1 MADNENVIGL
11 AMQLDVSNIKEGVK
25 EVNKIIKSSKD
36 EFNNATAGMD
46 MWSKS
51 SEGLNA
57 KLGQLGKQLSAQQK
71 LAAGYEAEIER
82 VKNQEGDH
90 TEELARLNEKLQKA
104 QNEIKKTQSQM
115 NHYGESLVEVQRE
128 EKDANSA
135 LGKLTDTISK
145 QKKELNNLT
154 KDYKSTVLQYG
165 KNSREAKNLA
175 KKIKQLSGEIE
186 DNEEQVEEAENAYD
200 KLNKKITEVGAK
212 AVEKANKGFK
222 KLGAAV
228 TGAVAGFLATAEAT
242 REFRTNMGKVNTAF
256 TDSGKSAKQA
266 EDTYKKFYGILG
278 DEGQATEAVSH
289 LAKLANSQ
297 EDLTKWTNI
306 AAGVYGTFGDSLPIE
321 SLTEAANETAKT
333 GEVTGSLADA
343 LNWAGVNQDS
353 FQKSLDGCNSEQ
365 ERNALITKTLN
376 GLYGEASKKYKE
388 NNKDI
393 IASQEAQAELS
404 KAMADIGAQA
414 EPVMTQV
421 KLMGVQILK
430 ALLPVIEKLIPAIKA
445 NLPQIAVAVSGLL
458 SVILAMNAAMYINKA
473 ITTAVTTAQ
482 FIATAATKAQAAAQW
497 LLNAAMN
504 ANPITLVVIAIMALV
519 AAFVVLWKKSDA
531 FRNFWIGLWE
541 DIKKYAKIAVDAIAK
556 FFSSAWDGI
565 KKAWSATGQFF
576 KNIWDGIK
584 KVFNGVKDWF
594 SSKFKA
600 AWDGIKK
607 AFGSVK
613 KFFTDKYNEVKAAFK
628 AIPETLKA
636 FFTKAWDKIKT
647 AFSKVG
653 DFFGKVFL
661 TISAVFTAIP
671 ETLKAFFTKA
681 WDKIKSAFS
690 KVGDFFSGVKDDVV
704 NAFKEL
710 PDKMKSVGK
719 NLVEGLWNGI
729 NNAKDWIIGK
739 IKGFTDGVL
748 GGIKDFFGVHS
759 PSTET
764 AEIGGYMAEGLALGM
779 EDGVKE
785 NQNIF
790 QKIFGFLKD
799 LLGDAGTAVINQ
811 ISKLLGIDFSAGFAD
826 GFSDGLTDEIPV
838 FTDSIESAI
847 MTAGNQ
853 ANVTIEPEIEIDTR
867 KSWQKWLDDMED
879 TLGLSEDK
887 LQEWANN
894 TGKYVQKVYKYLDY
908 VVDKLHEFV
917 DTIAESFNQMIDQQI
932 DQLDTEIDKLNE
944 SKDTEVQAAQDSAN
958 EQLKILNKMYDD
970 EKISAEE
977 YRKRK
982 KQIDTAVAKFTQQKN
997 QETQD
1002 QEKALLKKKNQLAK
1016 KQFEAQKATAIA
1028 STLIQSGLAVIKGF
1042 AELGPIGGAINAA
1055 VLGTLTTAQIIAMA
1069 AQQYVP
1075 MLAKGGVADG
1085 ATLAMIGEAGK
1096 EAVIPLERNTGWMET
1111 LAEKLASIM
1120 EKDFLEDVRSGSPA
1134 FAMAGNGQTIV
1145 NNYYNQTINSPKS
1158 LTRREIYRDS
1168 KNLLALKG

>member
-1 MADNENVIGL
+1 MADENVIGL

-71 LAAGYEAEIER
+71 LAKGYEAEIQR
-82 VKNQEGDH
+82 VSEQEGDH

-115 NHYGESLVEVQRE
+115 NHYSDSLVEVERE

-154 KDYKSTVLQYG
+154 KDYKSAVLQYG
-165 KNSREAKNLA
+165 KNSREAKDLA

-186 DNEEQVEEAENAYD
+186 YNEEQVEEAENAYE
-200 KLNKKITEVGAK
+200 KLNKKISEVGAQ

-353 FQKSLDGCNSEQ
+353 FQKSLDKCNTES

-421 KLMGVQILK
+421 KMMGVQILK
-430 ALLPVIEKLIPAIKA
+430 ALLPVIEKIIPAIKN
-445 NLPQIAVAVSGLL
+445 NLPQIAAVLTGLL

-504 ANPITLVVIAIMALV
+504 ANPISLVIIAIMALV

-541 DIKKYAKIAVDAIAK
+541 DIKKYAKIAVDAISK

-594 SSKFKA
+594 SSKFKS
-600 AWDGIKK
+600 AWDGIKN
-607 AFGSVK
+607 AFGNVK

-628 AIPETLKA
+628 AIPETLKT
-636 FFTKAWDKIKT
+636 FFTKAWDKIKA
-647 AFSKVG
+647 AFGKVG

-661 TISAVFTAIP
+661 TIAAAFVAIP
-671 ETLKAFFTKA
+671 ETLKKLFSTA
-681 WDKIKSAFS
+681 WEKIKSAFS
-690 KVGDFFSGVKDDVV
+690 KVGDFFKGVGSDIVD
-704 NAFKEL
+704 AFKSIS
-710 PDKMKSVGK
+710 DKMMNVGK
-719 NLVEGLWNGI
+719 NLVEGLWKGI
-729 NNAKDWIIGK
+729 NNAKDWIIDK
-739 IKGFTDGVL
+739 IGGFTDTVL
-748 GGIKDFFGVHS
+748 SSIKSFFGIHS

-764 AEIGGYMAEGLALGM
+764 AEMGGYLAEGLAIGM

-811 ISKLLGIDFSAGFAD
+811 ISKLLGIDFSAGFAE
-826 GFSDGLTDEIPV
+826 GFTEGFEDEIPT
-838 FTDSIESAI
+838 FTDAIEEAVEEAVGNADPEISIWQKFIDKMENALGISEEKLKKWGEGAGAIFKKVGDILESITGKMQELFDAIGDYLKAKIEKRIKQIDKAVEDLQTKTNKENTAAQESA
-847 MTAGNQ
+847 
-853 ANVTIEPEIEIDTR
+853 D
-867 KSWQKWLDDMED
+867 
-879 TLGLSEDK
+879 
-887 LQEWANN
+887 
-894 TGKYVQKVYKYLDY
+894 
-908 VVDKLHEFV
+908 
-917 DTIAESFNQMIDQQI
+917 
-932 DQLDTEIDKLNE
+932 
-944 SKDTEVQAAQDSAN
+944 
-958 EQLKILNKMYDD
+958 EQLRILEEMYDK
-970 EKISAEE
+970 EEISAEE
-977 YRKRK
+977 YRAKKKKIEDDLAKYTKKRTEEAAAEEK
-982 KQIDTAVAKFTQQKN
+982 KLL
-997 QETQD
+997 
-1002 QEKALLKKKNQLAK
+1002 QEKDRLLREQFEANKKNQI
-1016 KQFEAQKATAIA
+1016 AQ
-1028 STLIQSGLAVIKGF
+1028 AVING
-1042 AELGPIGGAINAA
+1042 ANAVLMGYAQLGPIAGSVNAGVQA
-1055 VLGTLTTAQIIAMA
+1055 GITAAQIA
-1069 AQQYVP
+1069 AIEAQTYVP
-1075 MLAKGGVADG
+1075 ALAKGGIVDG

-1096 EAVIPLERNTGWMET
+1096 EAVIPLERNTKWMET
-1111 LAEKLASIM
+1111 LAEKLSAVM
-1120 EKDFLEDVRSGSPA
+1120 QKDLLSGVRAGVPA
-1134 FAMAGNGQTIV
+1134 YSMAGGQTVV